1 MDRAGFIDEP
11 KTSSSLRKI
20 GLTFSLVELL
30 FVFTILVAD
39 KCRDIQ
45 GYWSKGTLTV
55 YKGYTAYRGYVAYL
69 YG

>member
-1 MDRAGFIDEP
+1 MD
-11 KTSSSLRKI
+11 
-20 GLTFSLVELL
+20 
-30 FVFTILVAD
+30 FVNEGEFACHAKLNPTILVAD

-55 YKGYTAYRGYVAYL
+55 YKGYTAYQGYVAYL